1 MDTANS
7 FSECDR
13 MFIPDF
19 LKLDELVAK
28 SQKEKRDNLRFFVEN
43 LMNMV

>member
-1 MDTANS
+1 MNTANS

-28 SQKEKRDNLRFFVEN
+28 SQKEKREQLQFFAEN
-43 LMNMV
+43 LTNMV